1 MPSGLRPML
10 TVGRNYTQEIEID
23 EYRKEVNKTWWKGL
37 RRSSQ
42 IALILSLFASIGFV
56 AYAASILF
64 GTSHSSTSLSKDRYV
79 EVELTGASATGSIR
93 PGGSVDI
100 SPSLTN
106 NGDINTTAFIK
117 VSVPTLPSSTDA
129 AYEWEIESGWTAVDS
144 YTDGNKAVVVY
155 GYGTASELSVVE
167 PGMATDA
174 VTNGFTMR
182 SDISGSQFNAMTDI
196 DIDIDG
202 YLVDSEVGTVPE
214 DVWSLVPQE

>member
-1 MPSGLRPML
+1 M
-10 TVGRNYTQEIEID
+10 EI
-23 EYRKEVNKTWWKGL
+23 KNWWRSL

-42 IALILSLFASIGFV
+42 IALILALFASVGFV

-79 EVELTGASATGSIR
+79 EVELTCASASGSIK
-93 PGGSVDI
+93 PGGSVDL
-100 SPSLTN
+100 SPVLTN

-117 VSVPTLPSSTDA
+117 VSVPTIPSSTDA

-144 YTDGNKAVVVY
+144 YTDGNKSVVIY

-174 VTNGFTMR
+174 VTDGFTMR
-182 SDISGSQFNAMTDI
+182 SDITGRQFNAMTDI

-202 YLVDSEVGTVPE
+202 YLIDSEVGT
-214 DVWSLVPQE
+214 DLGNVWSLVPQE